1 MLNMFL
7 RHLVFL
13 ICLSGALLC
22 AAGWVYGDLSFW
34 CMTPFLALTLL
45 GIYDL
50 VQTKHAVLKNY
61 PLTGHIRYML
71 EGIRSEIRQYF
82 IEGDHEELP
91 FSRSAR
97 SMVYRR
103 ARNINAD
110 KSFGTLDNL
119 YDPAHEF
126 IAHST
131 APVKVDPASLRVTI
145 GGPDCKHPYSASLLN
160 ISAMSF
166 GSLSARAVQAL
177 GKGAKI
183 GGFAQDTGEG
193 GLSKYHLEAGNDIIW
208 EIGSGYFGCRNEDGT
223 FNRDTFADKANDS
236 RVRMILVKISQGA
249 KAGKGGILPGAKV
262 SKEIAEVRGVPV
274 GKDCISPAAHSA
286 FEGPVGLMEYVKE
299 LRDLSGGKPVGF
311 KLCVGRMV
319 EVAAMVKAMLHTGIT
334 PDFIVIDGSEGG
346 TGAAPEEFSDH
357 VGMPLRDGLLVVH
370 NLLRGAGIRD
380 KVKLGASG
388 KIISGFDIIRILSL
402 GADFC
407 NSARGMMFALGCL
420 QSQSCGS
427 GTCGVGIATQDPV
440 RQRALNVDLKSKMV
454 ASYHKNTMY
463 SLAEIMGAAGI
474 KETSQITPDRI
485 MRRVSDSRIIPYSI
499 MYNILHHGELLEGR
513 GAHPEYRE
521 LWAAAR
527 HDSFE

>member
-13 ICLSGALLC
+13 ICLSGALLL
-22 AAGWVYGDLSFW
+22 AAGWVYGELSVW
-34 CMTPFLALTLL
+34 CMTPFLVLSMI

-50 VQTKHAVLKNY
+50 LQTKHAVLKNY
-61 PLTGHIRYML
+61 PLTGHLRYLLESIRP
-71 EGIRSEIRQYF
+71 EIRQYF

-119 YDPAHEF
+119 YDPSHEF
-126 IAHST
+126 IAHAT
-131 APVKVDPASLRVTI
+131 APVKVDPASLRVQI
-145 GGPDCKHPYSASLLN
+145 GGPDCTQPYSASLFN

-166 GSLSARAVQAL
+166 GSLSARAIQAL
-177 GKGAKI
+177 GKGAKA
-183 GGFAQDTGEG
+183 GNFFLDTGEG
-193 GLSKYHLEAGNDIIW
+193 GLSQYHLEAGNDLVW
-208 EIGSGYFGCRNEDGT
+208 EVGSGYFGCRNEDGT
-223 FNRDTFADKANDS
+223 FSREIFAEKACNPS
-236 RVRMILVKISQGA
+236 VKMIELKLSQGA

-262 SKEIAEVRGVPV
+262 SKEIAAVRGVPV
-274 GKDCISPAAHSA
+274 GQDCISPAAHSA
-286 FEGPVGLMEYVKE
+286 FEGPLGLMEFIKE
-299 LRDLSGGKPVGF
+299 LRELSGGKPVGF

-319 EVAAMVKAMLHTGIT
+319 EVAAMVKAMLHSGIC
-334 PDFIVIDGSEGG
+334 PDFIVVDGSEGG

-380 KVKLGASG
+380 KIKLGASG

-402 GADFC
+402 GADWV
-407 NSARGMMFALGCL
+407 NSARGFMFSLGCL

-440 RQRALNVDLKSKMV
+440 RQKALNVDLKSKMV
-454 ASYHKNTMY
+454 TNYHKNTLY
-463 SLAEIMGAAGI
+463 SLAEIMGASGI
-474 KETSQITPDRI
+474 KDRSQVTPDRI
-485 MRRVSDSRIIPYSI
+485 MRRLSDSKIIPYSA

-513 GAHPEYRE
+513 GTHPEYRE
-521 LWAAAR
+521 LWASAR
-527 HDSFE
+527 HDSFD